1 VDHRPLEH
9 DKRRPCHCPGLI
21 AFVYATSV
29 AGVLCVEVNVVRGE
43 RLWPRALSTP
53 FTDNVDLTQGDR
65 RAYSR
70 QAKAQRLK
78 GFEEVHVTFGARP
91 RKADTDKPTT

>member
-1 VDHRPLEH
+1 M
-9 DKRRPCHCPGLI
+9 
-21 AFVYATSV
+21 YATSV